1 MTNAYRRVVG
11 DTGPPIED
19 TLVADDSPVDISG
32 ADVSI
37 HITKPDESLI
47 TADDSGAV
55 TIESTSDGEVR
66 YDFQSG
72 DLDQEGRYL
81 YEWQVTFSG
90 GEVQSY
96 PSEDERR
103 IWVRQDLD

>member
-11 DTGPPIED
+11 DTGPPIRD

-32 ADVSI
+32 ATARI
-37 HITKPDESLI
+37 HITKPDGNTVTSS
-47 TADDSGAV
+47 DSEDV
-55 TIESTSDGEVR
+55 TIEDAVGGEVR

-81 YEWQVTFSG
+81 YEWEVTFNDNS
-90 GEVQSY
+90 VQTY
-96 PSEDERR
+96 PSDDERA
-103 IWVRQDLD
+103 IWVREELA